1 MGCRCE
7 AARRLAWPA
16 WWFSRQRS
24 WRNSRPRRAESAH
37 GTLAS
42 GNIPEAGAFFLQN
55 SHGRLRFNHVHPCL
69 HPIYFAM
76 YPALTS
82 WFRSQAVNIHSSTI
96 GSFSSLAVTIFGRR
110 TLRERAALQVCWPML
125 KNIRPSMRSPH
136 QSLFCARHSP
146 RFSSRPLTHA
156 VLVTR
161 AAGVQAA
168 AVHALLWPPPRSGAA
183 ATRRFSGSRRARTAR
198 PEFFSPPAVKGSLR
212 SARVGVLEVVMN
224 VHFCT
229 FSVGLPWAWCPSP
242 GSRST

>member
-1 MGCRCE
+1 
-7 AARRLAWPA
+7 
-16 WWFSRQRS
+16 
-24 WRNSRPRRAESAH
+24 
-37 GTLAS
+37 
-42 GNIPEAGAFFLQN
+42 
-55 SHGRLRFNHVHPCL
+55 
-69 HPIYFAM
+69 
-76 YPALTS
+76 
-82 WFRSQAVNIHSSTI
+82 
-96 GSFSSLAVTIFGRR
+96 
-110 TLRERAALQVCWPML
+110 ML
-125 KNIRPSMRSPH
+125 KNIEPPMRSPRH
-136 QSLFCARHSP
+136 SLFCARHSP

-212 SARVGVLEVVMN
+212 SARVGVVEVVMN

-242 GSRST
+242 GKIVTFFFLLQKWRDLGALITVVTVLFHLSHGFDFSEGQNQIAALGIVHPSQCQDPTWRWSSPAAPPRTRRQKLGKTVRLAIAIAGGLPTLLARALSSS